1 LNVKNVQ
8 FKTLMIDFFD
18 IMNSGSLTIDLALTQ
33 YPILDEIFTNFF
45 RTITMLAG
53 VAEGYHTYIEKRSL
67 F

>member
-1 LNVKNVQ
+1 
-8 FKTLMIDFFD
+8 MIDFFD